1 MDMSEICP
9 ACGKSYDARPA
20 LSRRDGKTDICP
32 DCGTREALEDLLKAR
47 KKLSPAERTRQ
58 QVLATGNRWAI
69 ENFNATH

>member
-1 MDMSEICP
+1 MYMSGICP
-9 ACGKSYDARPA
+9 ACGKSYDTRPA

-47 KKLSPAERTRQ
+47 KKSSPAERTRQ